1 MEGALSVRQVDKG
14 SRRGESSSS
23 TMASAKAMRIGKA
36 MPFCRWNMLEGP
48 DLALSSNKEGVVAVQ
63 SLQVAAPVT
72 QDVKNEGD
80 SSLATDLQ
88 EEVEENPST
97 IVDENNTVS
106 AKKQGSNLHNWSG
119 DWSFWISSST
129 YKDRNEEYKRQFT
142 HLPDTEKLIADYACA
157 LQRDILLQG
166 RLYLSENWLCFYS
179 NIFRW
184 ETTISIALK
193 NITFMTKEKTARLI
207 PNAIQ
212 IITEGEKFFFTSF
225 GARDRS
231 YLSIFR
237 LWQNVLLDKSLSRQ
251 EFWQLLQQNYGTELG
266 LNAEEMENLS
276 LSIED
281 NVQPRS
287 PERSSL
293 DDSGKREETLSKSIS
308 FTRESISRV
317 SETESF
323 DGNSSK
329 GGLGKEEPQ
338 SEKQIKE
345 SALPTSEKR
354 LSRVPSKS
362 LDLNKNEYLSL
373 DKSSTSDSVDEEN
386 IPEKDL
392 HGRLYINRVFHISA
406 ERMFELLFTSSCF
419 IQRFTSSRNII
430 DVVSTP
436 WTVEPGGDQLRTMTY
451 TIVLNNPLIGK
462 CTAATEKQTLHR
474 ESREAQFYLVDSEVL
489 THDVPY
495 HDYFYTLN
503 RYCII
508 RSSKQKCRLRVSTDL
523 KYRKQPWGF
532 IKSFIEKNSW
542 SSLDDYFKQLE
553 SDLLM
558 EESMLNQSI
567 EDPGKLSGLRRRRRT
582 FNRTAETVP
591 KLFSQRSRG
600 DVGLET
606 KGDIKGKKKEVKSYN
621 TTLIMV
627 MSIFLLLLVLLNV
640 TLFLKLSKI
649 EYAAQSFYRL
659 HLQEEKSLNLPSD
672 MVSRAENTQKN
683 KDQACHLKLV
693 LRNSVVMLE
702 QLKTSLIMLQKT
714 FDLLNKNKT
723 GMAVES

>member
-1 MEGALSVRQVDKG
+1 MV
-14 SRRGESSSS
+14 
-23 TMASAKAMRIGKA
+23 I
-36 MPFCRWNMLEGP
+36 
-48 DLALSSNKEGVVAVQ
+48 
-63 SLQVAAPVT
+63 
-72 QDVKNEGD
+72 NEGD
-80 SSLATDLQ
+80 SSFAPESQ
-88 EEVEENPST
+88 EELEENPSPV
-97 IVDENNTVS
+97 VDENNIAS
-106 AKKQGSNLHNWSG
+106 AKKQGPHLHNWSG

-157 LQRDILLQG
+157 LQKDILLQG
-166 RLYLSENWLCFYS
+166 RLYLSENWLCFHS

-237 LWQNVLLDKSLSRQ
+237 LWQNALLDKSLTRQ

-266 LNAEEMENLS
+266 LNAEEMETLS

-281 NVQPRS
+281 NVQSRS
-287 PERSSL
+287 SERSSL
-293 DDSGKREETLSKSIS
+293 DDCGERDEKLSKSIS
-308 FTRESISRV
+308 FTCESINRV
-317 SETESF
+317 SETESI
-323 DGNSSK
+323 DGNLTK
-329 GGLGKEEPQ
+329 VELGKEELQ
-338 SEKQIKE
+338 TEKQIKK
-345 SALPTSEKR
+345 SPSLTSEKR
-354 LSRVPSKS
+354 LNRVPSKS

-406 ERMFELLFTSSCF
+406 EKMFELLFTSSRF
-419 IQRFTSSRNII
+419 MQRFASSRNII

-436 WTVEPGGDQLRTMTY
+436 WNVEPGGDQLRTMTY
-451 TIVLNNPLIGK
+451 TIILNNPLTGK
-462 CTAATEKQTLHR
+462 CTAATEKQTLYK

-503 RYCII
+503 RYYII
-508 RSSKQKCRLRVSTDL
+508 PTSKQKCRLRVSTDL
-523 KYRKQPWGF
+523 KYKKQPWA
-532 IKSFIEKNSW
+532 IVKSLIEKNSW
-542 SSLDDYFKQLE
+542 SSLEGYFKQLE
-553 SDLLM
+553 SDLLV
-558 EESMLNQSI
+558 EESVLSQSI

-582 FNRTAETVP
+582 FNRNAEAVP
-591 KLFSQRSRG
+591 KLSSQRPSG
-600 DVGLET
+600 DGGLDI
-606 KGDIKGKKKEVKSYN
+606 KGDITGKKKEMESY
-621 TTLIMV
+621 TTILIVV
-627 MSIFLLLLVLLNV
+627 MSIVLLLLVLLNV

-659 HLQEEKSLNLPSD
+659 HLQEEKSLNLASH
-672 MVSRAENTQKN
+672 MVSRAENRQKN
-683 KDQACHLKLV
+683 KDQAHRLKGV
-693 LRNSVVMLE
+693 LRDSIVMLE
-702 QLKTSLIMLQKT
+702 ELKSSLIMLQRT

>member
-1 MEGALSVRQVDKG
+1 MEGALTVRQ
-14 SRRGESSSS
+14 
-23 TMASAKAMRIGKA
+23 
-36 MPFCRWNMLEGP
+36 
-48 DLALSSNKEGVVAVQ
+48 
-63 SLQVAAPVT
+63 
-72 QDVKNEGD
+72 
-80 SSLATDLQ
+80 
-88 EEVEENPST
+88 
-97 IVDENNTVS
+97 
-106 AKKQGSNLHNWSG
+106 
-119 DWSFWISSST
+119 ISSST

-184 ETTISIALK
+184 ETTICIALK

-212 IITEGEKFFFTSF
+212 IVTEGEKFFFTSF

-237 LWQNVLLDKSLSRQ
+237 LWQNVLLDKSLTRQ
-251 EFWQLLQQNYGTELG
+251 EFWQLLQQNYGNELG

-287 PERSSL
+287 PGRSSL
-293 DDSGKREETLSKSIS
+293 DDCGEKDEKISKSIS
-308 FTRESISRV
+308 FTRESVHRV
-317 SETESF
+317 SEAESI
-323 DGNSSK
+323 DGNPPK

-338 SEKQIKE
+338 SEKQIKK
-345 SALPTSEKR
+345 SPLLTSEKR

-373 DKSSTSDSVDEEN
+373 DKSSSTSDSVDE
-386 IPEKDL
+386 
-392 HGRLYINRVFHISA
+392 
-406 ERMFELLFTSSCF
+406 
-419 IQRFTSSRNII
+419 

-436 WTVEPGGDQLRTMTY
+436 WKVEPGGDQLRTMTY
-451 TIVLNNPLIGK
+451 TIVLNNPLTGK
-462 CTAATEKQTLHR
+462 CTAATEKQTLNK
-474 ESREAQFYLVDSEVL
+474 ESQEARFYLVDSEVL

-503 RYCII
+503 RYQII

-523 KYRKQPWGF
+523 KYRKQPWAI
-532 IKSFIEKNSW
+532 IKSLIEKNSW
-542 SSLDDYFKQLE
+542 SSLEDYFKQLE

-558 EESMLNQSI
+558 EESMLNQPI
-567 EDPGKLSGLRRRRRT
+567 EDTGKLSGLRRRRRT

-591 KLFSQRSRG
+591 KLSSQRSSG
-600 DVGLET
+600 DVGLDAR
-606 KGDIKGKKKEVKSYN
+606 GDVSGKKKEMESCN
-621 TTLIMV
+621 IALIVV

-640 TLFLKLSKI
+640 MLFLKLSKI

-659 HLQEEKSLNLPSD
+659 HLQEEKSLHLASD
-672 MVSRAENTQKN
+672 MVSRAENIQKKN
-683 KDQACHLKLV
+683 DQARRLKGV
-693 LRNSVVMLE
+693 LRDSIVMLE
-702 QLKTSLIMLQKT
+702 QLKSSLIMLQRT

-723 GMAVES
+723 GMTVKS

>member
-1 MEGALSVRQVDKG
+1 VINEEDPNFAT
-14 SRRGESSSS
+14 ES
-23 TMASAKAMRIGKA
+23 
-36 MPFCRWNMLEGP
+36 
-48 DLALSSNKEGVVAVQ
+48 
-63 SLQVAAPVT
+63 
-72 QDVKNEGD
+72 
-80 SSLATDLQ
+80 Q
-88 EEVEENPST
+88 EELEENPSP
-97 IVDENNTVS
+97 IIDENNTVS
-106 AKKQGSNLHNWSG
+106 AKKQGSNIHNWSG

-212 IITEGEKFFFTSF
+212 IVTEGEKFFFTSF

-237 LWQNVLLDKSLSRQ
+237 LWQNVLLEKNLTRQ

-266 LNAEEMENLS
+266 LDAEEMENFS

-281 NVQPRS
+281 NVQSRS
-287 PERSSL
+287 PGRNSL
-293 DDSGKREETLSKSIS
+293 EDSGERDEKLSKSVS
-308 FTRESISRV
+308 CTRESVNRV
-317 SETESF
+317 SETESA
-323 DGNSSK
+323 DGHSPK
-329 GGLGKEEPQ
+329 GGFGKEEPQ
-338 SEKQIKE
+338 SEKSIKKCP
-345 SALPTSEKR
+345 LLTSEMR
-354 LSRVPSKS
+354 LSRVVPKP

-392 HGRLYINRVFHISA
+392 QGRLYINRVFHISA
-406 ERMFELLFTSSCF
+406 ERMFELLFTSS
-419 IQRFTSSRNII
+419 RFMQKFANSRNII
-430 DVVSTP
+430 DIVATP
-436 WTVEPGGDQLRTMTY
+436 WKLQPDGHQLRTMNY
-451 TIVLNNPLIGK
+451 TVVLNNPLTGK
-462 CTAATEKQTLHR
+462 CTSASEKQILYK
-474 ESREAQFYLVDSEVL
+474 ESREEQFYLVDSEVM

-503 RYCII
+503 RYYII
-508 RSSKQKCRLRVSTDL
+508 RASKQKCRLRVSTDL
-523 KYRKQPWGF
+523 KYKKQPWAF
-532 IKSFIEKNSW
+532 IKSLIEKNSW
-542 SSLDDYFKQLE
+542 SSLEDYFRQLE
-553 SDLLM
+553 SNLLM
-558 EESMLNQSI
+558 EEPMLSQSL

-582 FNRTAETVP
+582 FTRTAETNP
-591 KLFSQRSRG
+591 KLSSLHSTG
-600 DVGLET
+600 DVGLDA
-606 KGDIKGKKKEVKSYN
+606 KGDITGRKKEMENYSIAV
-621 TTLIMV
+621 IVV

-659 HLQEEKSLNLPSD
+659 HLQEEKSLNLASD
-672 MVSRAENTQKN
+672 TVSRVENIESN
-683 KDQACHLKLV
+683 NDRAHRLKGV
-693 LRNSVVMLE
+693 LRDSIVMLE
-702 QLKTSLIMLQKT
+702 QLKSSLVMLQRT
-714 FDLLNKNKT
+714 FDLLNRNKT

>member
-1 MEGALSVRQVDKG
+1 MEGALTVRQVINE
-14 SRRGESSSS
+14 GESS
-23 TMASAKAMRIGKA
+23 
-36 MPFCRWNMLEGP
+36 F
-48 DLALSSNKEGVVAVQ
+48 
-63 SLQVAAPVT
+63 
-72 QDVKNEGD
+72 
-80 SSLATDLQ
+80 ATETR
-88 EEVEENPST
+88 EELEENPSPV
-97 IVDENNTVS
+97 VDENNVVS
-106 AKKQGSNLHNWSG
+106 ARKQGPNLHNWSS

-184 ETTISIALK
+184 ETTICIALK

-212 IITEGEKFFFTSF
+212 IVTEGEKFFFTSF

-237 LWQNVLLDKSLSRQ
+237 LWQNVLLDKSLTRQ
-251 EFWQLLQQNYGTELG
+251 EFWQLLQQNYGNELG

-287 PERSSL
+287 PGRSSL
-293 DDSGKREETLSKSIS
+293 DDCGEKDEKISKSIS
-308 FTRESISRV
+308 FTRESVHRV
-317 SETESF
+317 SEAESI
-323 DGNSSK
+323 DGNPPK

-338 SEKQIKE
+338 SEKQIKK
-345 SALPTSEKR
+345 SPLLTSEKR

-373 DKSSTSDSVDEEN
+373 DKSSSTSDSVDEEN

-406 ERMFELLFTSSCF
+406 ERMFELLFTSSRF
-419 IQRFTSSRNII
+419 MQRFANSRNII

-436 WTVEPGGDQLRTMTY
+436 WKVEPGGDQLRTMTY
-451 TIVLNNPLIGK
+451 TIVLNNPLTGK
-462 CTAATEKQTLHR
+462 CTAATEKQTLNK
-474 ESREAQFYLVDSEVL
+474 ESQEARFYLVDSEVL

-503 RYCII
+503 RYQII

-523 KYRKQPWGF
+523 KYRKQPWAI
-532 IKSFIEKNSW
+532 IKSLIEKNSW
-542 SSLDDYFKQLE
+542 SSLEDYFKQLE

-558 EESMLNQSI
+558 EESMLNQPI
-567 EDPGKLSGLRRRRRT
+567 EDTGKLSGLRRRRRT

-591 KLFSQRSRG
+591 KLSSQRSSG
-600 DVGLET
+600 DVGLDAR
-606 KGDIKGKKKEVKSYN
+606 GDVSGKKKEMESCN
-621 TTLIMV
+621 IALIVV

-640 TLFLKLSKI
+640 MLFLKLSKI

-659 HLQEEKSLNLPSD
+659 HLQEEKSLHLASD
-672 MVSRAENTQKN
+672 MVSRAENIQKKN
-683 KDQACHLKLV
+683 DQARRLKGV
-693 LRNSVVMLE
+693 LRDSIVMLE
-702 QLKTSLIMLQKT
+702 QLKSSLIMLQRT

-723 GMAVES
+723 GMTVKS